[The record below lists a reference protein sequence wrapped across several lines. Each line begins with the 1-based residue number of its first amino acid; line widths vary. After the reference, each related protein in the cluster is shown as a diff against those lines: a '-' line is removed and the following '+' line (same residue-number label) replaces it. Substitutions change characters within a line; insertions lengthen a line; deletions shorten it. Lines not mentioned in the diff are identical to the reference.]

1 MSIQKISIR
10 YIYYT
15 QFRDK
20 YLPLANKQDK
30 NNLVALHDEI
40 LFFLQFTTYIEYL
53 QTNQIYCNNEKYI
66 LLLTKMKEL
75 KNSKTKE
82 EKSLDNYLSNVFE
95 KSSWLSKLTIALEKC
110 PNLEKEAKEVLGY
123 FHPKIKQRYEE
134 YLIKNKWKE

>member
-82 EKSLDNYLSNVFE
+82 DKSPTKIV
-95 KSSWLSKLTIALEKC
+95 
-110 PNLEKEAKEVLGY
+110 EVIIFLI
-123 FHPKIKQRYEE
+123 FTPKF
-134 YLIKNKWKE
+134 